1 MKILIM
7 ADCSEI
13 SVMLWDEVSQA
24 LNLSETRYA
33 EQRGNNGGEQEI
45 GQTLWGS
52 AAMFYSHLPAAN
64 TRAHTR
70 TRARTQLGIYLGRR
84 LSNFTPLRAD
94 LPPASGVFS
103 Y

>member
-7 ADCSEI
+7 AGCSEI
-13 SVMLWDEVSQA
+13 SVTLWDEVSQA

-52 AAMFYSHLPAAN
+52 AAMFCSHLPAAN
-64 TRAHTR
+64 THAHTR
-70 TRARTQLGIYLGRR
+70 AQLGIYLGRR
-84 LSNFTPLRAD
+84 LSNFTLLRAD